1 METVTLDTGTFT
13 ATIYEPFMTPSN
25 AAPGTGVQVGANI
38 KLVFT
43 PKIDRAASQTIR
55 LIQFKLPLNPT
66 VWAVD
71 RNAAFQSPYFGID
84 NNGNP
89 LELDLSN
96 VRGSDSLKKEKYRS
110 AKGGVTTGKS
120 TREAYLVDPPRENRN
135 LPANANGR
143 LEALFTAYAYD
154 VSNGTWLGGV
164 SWVRREHQ
172 RRRGHGE
179 PAQAEPS
186 LQGPSSGTIP
196 SCDSDHGGE
205 RGHQLERGRRQQ
217 SGSPMVMAAVAFSLI
232 RANEGGRLIC
242 S

>member
-164 SWVRREHQ
+164 SWGYAASINGGVGTASLLKLSLRSK
-172 RRRGHGE
+172 GHPPGHF
-179 PAQAEPS
+179 PAATPTMEAS
-186 LQGPSSGTIP
+186 AATNWN
-196 SCDSDHGGE
+196 
-205 RGHQLERGRRQQ
+205 
-217 SGSPMVMAAVAFSLI
+217 AVAG
-232 RANEGGRLIC
+232 NNPVPPW
-242 S
+242 